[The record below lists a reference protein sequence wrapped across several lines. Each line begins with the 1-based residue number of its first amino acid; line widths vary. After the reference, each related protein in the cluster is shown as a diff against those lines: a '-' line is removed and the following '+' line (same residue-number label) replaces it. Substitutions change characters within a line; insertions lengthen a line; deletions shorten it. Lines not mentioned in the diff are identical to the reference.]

1 MSRQA
6 GVNAH
11 REGVLSIGK
20 LTAGQEGYYLAA
32 VAHGAED
39 YYLGAGEVPGYWIGA
54 TAHELGLEGRVSD
67 EAFVALLSGVSPTDG
82 TVLGRGNRRVPALD
96 LTFSAT
102 KSVSVAWALAGAETK
117 GEIVAA
123 HREAIAAAV
132 GYLEREAVFVRRG
145 TNGVERLVAGG
156 LVGAAF
162 RHRSSRA
169 GDPQLHTHVVIA
181 NAAQGPDGRWSA
193 LDARHLYAQARTA
206 GFLYQSELRAGLT
219 ARLGVEWGPVVKGN
233 ADLLGIPADVC
244 AEFSK
249 RRAQIVAAAGPE
261 ATANE
266 NRTAALRTR
275 EAKHAEPEP
284 GALFAGWATRAA
296 ELGFGADE
304 IDAWSRS
311 ETRDRDPSRASNRPS
326 VGSIESVRAAAGLDR
341 ELTLHQSSFDRRHVL
356 QAIAARAQ
364 AGATVGEVE
373 TIADRFLAS
382 EAVVPLGV
390 GHYGVCYSTPELLEI
405 EDRLLT
411 QADEDRHAEIGIAR
425 YATFF
430 TDKYSHTAEQRRMVT
445 AITTDGAGVS
455 VVIGAAGSGKTFALA
470 AARAAWQRD
479 GYTVIGAA
487 LAARAA
493 QQLQADAGIP
503 SATLDRLLIDL
514 NRTDLPGLSPSTVV
528 IVDEAA
534 MIGTRKLARLLQHA
548 HYADAKVVLVGDPR
562 QLPEIEA
569 GGAFVALAERLG
581 ASHLVENR
589 RQQDPVEARVVA
601 ELRAGH
607 VDTAIRRL
615 ADHGH
620 VTVAPDRETAYE
632 QMVDAWYQSRLDHR
646 PTIMLA
652 ARRADVDALN
662 LMARERM
669 VGSQWFGTEHRTI
682 GGREFI
688 SGENILMLRNDRQIG
703 VVNGE
708 TGSVFEFHD
717 ESMTVLFGQS
727 PHSREIPYTYL
738 EDGNVDYGY
747 ATTIHKAQG
756 VTVDRAYIL
765 GDGLNAESGYTALT
779 RGRTENHLY
788 LTPGDHDIDHH
799 GAEPEAE
806 PMFAIR
812 DALARSEREPLA
824 TTIRRTDIYNPE
836 PSPPRP
842 QRARPEVEADLG
854 MDIGM

>member
-1 MSRQA
+1 M
-6 GVNAH
+6 
-11 REGVLSIGK
+11 SIGK
-20 LTAGQEGYYLAA
+20 LTAGQEGYYLSA

-39 YYLGAGEVPGYWIGA
+39 YYLGAGEVPGYWIGR
-54 TAHELGLEGRVSD
+54 TAHELGLEGGVSD
-67 EAFVALLSGVSPTDG
+67 DAFVALLSGVSPADG
-82 TVLGRGNRRVPALD
+82 TVLGRSNRRVPAFD

-102 KSVSVAWALAGAETK
+102 KSVSVAWAISGPDVK
-117 GEIVAA
+117 SQIVAA
-123 HREAIAAAV
+123 HRDAIAAAV

-145 TNGVERLVAGG
+145 TNGIERLVGGG

-169 GDPQLHTHVVIA
+169 GDPQLHTHVVVA

-206 GFLYQSELRAGLT
+206 GFLYQAELRAGLT
-219 ARLGVEWGPVVKGN
+219 TRLGVEWGPVIKGN

-249 RRAQIVAAAGPE
+249 RRAQIVAATGPD

-266 NRTAALRTR
+266 NRTAALLTR
-275 EAKHAEPEP
+275 EAKQAEPEP

-311 ETRDRDPSRASNRPS
+311 GSAGRDPSRAPTRASNRASAPS
-326 VGSIESVRAAAGLDR
+326 VESVPGPAGLDR
-341 ELTLHQSSFDRRHVL
+341 ELTLHQSSFDRRHVV
-356 QAIAARAQ
+356 QAIAGRAH
-364 AGATVGEVE
+364 AGATVTEVE
-373 TIADRFLAS
+373 TAADSFLAS
-382 EAVVPLGV
+382 EMVVPLGV
-390 GHYGVCYSTPELLEI
+390 GHYGVCYSTPELLAI
-405 EDRLLT
+405 EDALLT
-411 QADEDRHAEIGIAR
+411 LADQDRHAEIGIAR
-425 YATFF
+425 YPTTLTAF
-430 TDKYSHTAEQRRMVT
+430 DERYSREQLRMVE

-455 VVIGAAGSGKTFALA
+455 VVIGAAGAGKTFALA
-470 AARAAWQRD
+470 AARAAWERD
-479 GYTVIGAA
+479 GYTVIGCA

-493 QQLQADAGIP
+493 QQLHADAGIP

-514 NRTDLPGLSPSTVV
+514 NRTDVPGLSPSTVV

-534 MIGTRKLARLLQHA
+534 MVGTRKLARLLQHA
-548 HYADAKVVLVGDPR
+548 HYAEAKVVLVGDPH

-581 ASHLVENR
+581 ASYLLENR
-589 RQQDPVEARVVA
+589 RQHDPVEARAVA

-615 ADHGH
+615 ADDGH
-620 VTVAPDRETAYE
+620 VTVAADRETAYE
-632 QMVDAWYQSRLDHR
+632 QMVDAWYQSRVEYRSTL
-646 PTIMLA
+646 MLA
-652 ARRADVDALN
+652 ARRVDVDALN
-662 LMARERM
+662 EMAHERFI
-669 VGSQWFGTEHRTI
+669 GSKWFGDAHRMI
-682 GGREFI
+682 GGREYFA
-688 SGENILMLRNDRQIG
+688 GENLRMLRNDRQLG

-708 TGSVFEFHD
+708 TGNIFEFGD
-717 ESMTVLFGQS
+717 QTVTVACG
-727 PHSREIPYTYL
+727 PTMITRAIPYSYF
-738 EDGNVDYGY
+738 EAGNVDYGY

-756 VTVDRAYIL
+756 ITVDQALVL

-788 LTPGDHDIDHH
+788 LTPDDTDIDHH

-824 TTIRRTDIYNPE
+824 TNIRRADVYVPE
-836 PSPPRP
+836 PRAPRP
-842 QRARPEVEADLG
+842 RQATRDVEVDHG

>member
-1 MSRQA
+1 M
-6 GVNAH
+6 
-11 REGVLSIGK
+11 SIGK

-39 YYLGAGEVPGYWIGA
+39 YYLGAGEMPGYWIGRA
-54 TAHELGLEGRVSD
+54 AHELGLEGGVSD

-82 TVLGRGNRRVPALD
+82 IVLGRSNRRVPAFD

-102 KSVSVAWALAGAETK
+102 KSVSVAWALSGPEVK
-117 GEIVAA
+117 SEIVAA

-145 TNGVERLVAGG
+145 TNGVEPLVGGG

-162 RHRSSRA
+162 RHRSSRS
-169 GDPQLHTHVVIA
+169 GDPQLHTHVVVA

-193 LDARHLYAQARTA
+193 LDGRHLYAQARTA
-206 GFLYQSELRAGLT
+206 GFLYQAELRAGLT
-219 ARLGVEWGPVVKGN
+219 KRLGVEWGPVVKGN
-233 ADLLGIPADVC
+233 AELLGIPADVC
-244 AEFSK
+244 VEFSK
-249 RRAQIVAAAGPE
+249 RRAQIVAAAGPD

-275 EAKHAEPEP
+275 EAKRAEPEP

-304 IDAWSRS
+304 IDAWCRSGSR
-311 ETRDRDPSRASNRPS
+311 DADLHRDPSRSSAPS
-326 VGSIESVRAAAGLDR
+326 SVESVWSVPVPAGLDR

-356 QAIAARAQ
+356 QAIAARAR
-364 AGATVGEVE
+364 AGARVGEVE
-373 TIADRFLAS
+373 TVADTFLAS
-382 EAVVPLGV
+382 EAVVPLGI
-390 GHYGVCYSTPELLEI
+390 GHYGVRYSTPELLEI
-405 EDRLLT
+405 EDRLLA
-411 QADEDRHAEIGIAR
+411 QADGDRHAEIGIAR
-425 YATFF
+425 YSRFF

-470 AARAAWQRD
+470 AARAAWERD
-479 GYTVIGAA
+479 GYTVIGCA

-493 QQLQADAGIP
+493 QQLHADTGIP
-503 SATLDRLLIDL
+503 SGTLDRLLIDL
-514 NRTDLPGLSPSTVV
+514 SRTDLPGLSPSTVV

-534 MIGTRKLARLLQHA
+534 MVGTRKLARLLQHA
-548 HYADAKVVLVGDPR
+548 HYAEAKVVLVGDPR
-562 QLPEIEA
+562 QLSEIDA
-569 GGAFVALAERLG
+569 GGAFVALTERLG
-581 ASHLVENR
+581 ASHLVANR
-589 RQQDPVEARVVA
+589 RQQDPVEARAVA

-620 VTVAPDRETAYE
+620 VAVAPDREAAYE
-632 QMVDAWYQSRLDHR
+632 QMVDAWYQSRVEYR
-646 PTIMLA
+646 STIMLA
-652 ARRADVDALN
+652 ARRVDVDALN
-662 LMARERM
+662 ELAHQRFI
-669 VGSQWFGTEHRTI
+669 GSQWFGEQSRMI
-682 GGREFI
+682 GGREYFA
-688 SGENILMLRNDRQIG
+688 GENLRMLRNDREIG
-703 VVNGE
+703 VVNGD
-708 TGSVFEFHD
+708 TGNVFEFGD
-717 ESMTVLFGQS
+717 QTVTVACGS
-727 PHSREIPYTYL
+727 AMMGREIPYSYF
-738 EDGNVDYGY
+738 EAGNVDYGY

-756 VTVDRAYIL
+756 ITVDQALIL
-765 GDGLNAESGYTALT
+765 GNGLNAESGYTALT

-788 LTPGDHDIDHH
+788 LTPGDTDVDHH
-799 GAEPEAE
+799 GAEPEPE

-824 TTIRRTDIYNPE
+824 TKIRRADVYVPE
-836 PSPPRP
+836 PLPPRP
-842 QRARPEVEADLG
+842 RRAAPEVEVDHG

>member
-1 MSRQA
+1 M
-6 GVNAH
+6 
-11 REGVLSIGK
+11 SIGK
-20 LTAGQEGYYLAA
+20 LTTGNEGYYLAA

-39 YYLGAGEVPGYWIGA
+39 YYVGAGEVPGYWIGA
-54 TAHELGLEGRVSD
+54 TAAEFGLEGRVSD
-67 EAFVALLSGVSPTDG
+67 EAFVALLSGVNPVDG
-82 TVLGRGNRRVPALD
+82 SELGRANRRVPALD

-102 KSVSVAWALAGAETK
+102 KSVSVAWALAGPDVK
-117 GEIVAA
+117 SEIVAA
-123 HREAIAAAV
+123 HRDAIAAAV

-145 TNGVERLVAGG
+145 TNGVERLVGGG

-169 GDPQLHTHVVIA
+169 GDPQLHTHVVVA

-193 LDARHLYAQARTA
+193 LDGRHLYAQARTA
-206 GFLYQSELRAGLT
+206 GFLYQAELRAGLT
-219 ARLGVEWGPVVKGN
+219 ARIGVEWGPVVKGN
-233 ADLLGIPADVC
+233 AELLGIPADVC

-249 RRAQIVAAAGPE
+249 RRAQIIAAAGPD

-266 NRTAALRTR
+266 NRTAALVTR
-275 EAKHAEPEP
+275 EAKQAEPVP

-304 IDAWSRS
+304 VDEWCTSAP
-311 ETRDRDPSRASNRPS
+311 RDRDPSRAPTRASKRAS
-326 VGSIESVRAAAGLDR
+326 VEPVESAAVLRGLDR

-356 QAIAARAQ
+356 QAIAARARQ
-364 AGATVGEVE
+364 GATVAEVE
-373 TIADRFLAS
+373 AVADIFLAS
-382 EAVVPLGV
+382 AAVVPLGV

-405 EDRLLT
+405 EDQLLT
-411 QADEDRHAEIGIAR
+411 QADEDHHAEIGIAR
-425 YATFF
+425 YAAFF

-470 AARAAWQRD
+470 AARAAWERD
-479 GYTVIGAA
+479 GYTVIGCA

-493 QQLQADAGIP
+493 QQLQADTRIP
-503 SATLDRLLIDL
+503 SGTLDRLLIDL

-534 MIGTRKLARLLQHA
+534 MVGTRKLARLLQHA
-548 HYADAKVVLVGDPR
+548 HYAEAKVVLVGDPR
-562 QLPEIEA
+562 QLSEIEA

-581 ASHLVENR
+581 ASHLVANR
-589 RQQDPVEARVVA
+589 RQQDPVEARAVA
-601 ELRAGH
+601 ELRAGQ

-632 QMVDAWYQSRLDHR
+632 QMVEAWYQSRVEYR
-646 PTIMLA
+646 STIMLA
-652 ARRADVDALN
+652 SRRVDVDALN
-662 LMARERM
+662 QMAHQRFI
-669 VGSQWFGTEHRTI
+669 GSQWFGDQSRTI
-682 GGREFI
+682 GGREYFA
-688 SGENILMLRNDRQIG
+688 GENLRMLRNDRQIG

-708 TGSVFEFHD
+708 TGNVFEFHD
-717 ESMTVLFGQS
+717 QSVTVACG
-727 PHSREIPYTYL
+727 PTMMPRAIPYSYF
-738 EDGNVDYGY
+738 EAGNVDYGY

-756 VTVDRAYIL
+756 VTVDQALIL
-765 GDGLNAESGYTALT
+765 GNRLNAESGYTALT

-788 LTPGDHDIDHH
+788 LTPDDHDIDHH
-799 GAEPEAE
+799 GAEPDPE

-824 TTIRRTDIYNPE
+824 TKIRHSDIYNPE
-836 PSPPRP
+836 PIPPRP
-842 QRARPEVEADLG
+842 RRATPEVEVDLG